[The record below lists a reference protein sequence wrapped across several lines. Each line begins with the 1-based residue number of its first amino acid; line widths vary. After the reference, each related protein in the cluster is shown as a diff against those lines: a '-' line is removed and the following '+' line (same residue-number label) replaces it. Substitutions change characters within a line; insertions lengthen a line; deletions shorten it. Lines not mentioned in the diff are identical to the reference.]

1 MPRQPDTLSLD
12 GLALPVHSVN
22 TLVVGSG
29 AAGLNA
35 ALQVVERGQPDVLI
49 LTEDW
54 NAGTSRNAGS
64 DKQTYYK
71 LGLAGAPD
79 SPRLMALDMW
89 RGLSMHGDLALCEAQ
104 HSIEAFFN
112 LVRVGVPF
120 PHDRYGAYVGYQT
133 DHDPRG
139 RATSAGPLTSRF
151 MCERLGDAV
160 TARGIPVLDSHELVA
175 LLTEGEAGGRTR
187 VVGAVAL
194 DRSRLEADH
203 LGLVLINAVNVVLA
217 TGGPAGLYRASVY
230 PVSQIGS
237 LGPALAAGAAARNL
251 TESQF
256 GLGSI
261 GIRWNV
267 SGSYQQV
274 IPRYVSTDADGSDE
288 REFLAPFFPDLPALA
303 STVFRKG
310 YQWPFDVNKVA
321 DHGSS
326 LIDVLVYRE
335 TVHLGRR
342 VFLDFTRNP
351 GGSRFS
357 LESLDPDAFA
367 YLEKSRALGPT
378 PFERL
383 MAMNPQAVDLYRSH
397 GIDLER
403 DRLEIGVC
411 AQHLNGGLAVNAWWE
426 SNLRHLFP
434 VGEVCG
440 THGVK
445 RPGGASLNAG
455 QVGGIRA
462 ALYITRRYRDPP
474 PPPDRFLER
483 AAGQVRAC
491 LGFARDVAGRPS
503 AGSSIT
509 PDQALAEIQARMSE
523 VASHVRERGRVNRA
537 RPEAWALVS
546 RLEAE
551 LAVADRGELNRA
563 FRAADLALAHAVIL
577 EAVAEY
583 LERGGASRGS
593 ALVLDPAGERPGPEL
608 GDEWRFTI
616 ASPDD
621 FVNRNILEV
630 RLTGPGEVEK
640 RWEEPR
646 PVPEDEGWFET
657 VWRDYVNDR
666 VIRDASEE
674 EV

>member
-1 MPRQPDTLSLD
+1 MPQEPDTLRLD

-35 ALQVVERGQPDVLI
+35 ALQLVERGQPDVLI

-79 SPRLMALDMW
+79 SPRLMAIDMW
-89 RGLSMHGDLALCEAQ
+89 RGMSMHGDLALCEAH
-104 HSIEAFFN
+104 HSVEAFFN

-120 PHDRYGAYVGYQT
+120 PHDRHGAYVGYQT

-139 RATSAGPLTSRF
+139 RATSAGPLTSRL

-160 TARGIPVLDSHELVA
+160 IARKVPVLDGHELVA
-175 LLTEGEAGGRTR
+175 LITDRDAGGRTR

-194 DRSRLEADH
+194 DRSALDTERF
-203 LGLVLINAVNVVLA
+203 GLVLVNAVNVVLA

-230 PVSQIGS
+230 PVSQIGT

-261 GIRWNV
+261 GVRWNV

-274 IPRYVSTDADGSDE
+274 IPRYVSTDADGGDE
-288 REFLAPFFPDLPALA
+288 REFLAPFFPDLPTLA

-310 YQWPFDVNKVA
+310 YQWPFDMNKVA
-321 DHGSS
+321 GHGSS

-342 VFLDFTRNP
+342 VYLDFTRNP
-351 GGSRFS
+351 GGDAFS
-357 LESLDPDAFA
+357 LETLDPDALR
-367 YLEKSRALGPT
+367 YLEKSEALGPT
-378 PFERL
+378 PFARL
-383 MAMNPQAVDLYRSH
+383 EAMNPLAVDFYRSH

-462 ALYITRRYRDPP
+462 ALYITKRYAEAPP
-474 PPPDRFLER
+474 GPEAFLGR
-483 AAGQVRAC
+483 AAGSVRAC
-491 LGFARDVAGRPS
+491 LGFARDVTGRSPGD
-503 AGSSIT
+503 ALIT
-509 PDQALAEIQARMSE
+509 PDAALAEIQGRMSE
-523 VASHVRERGRVNRA
+523 VAAHVRERARVDRA
-537 RPEAWALVS
+537 RPEAWALVD
-546 RLEAE
+546 RLGAA
-551 LAVADRGELNRA
+551 LAAPDRAALGRA
-563 FRAADLALAHAVIL
+563 FRAADLALAHAVFL
-577 EAVAEY
+577 EAIAEY

-593 ALVLDPAGERPGPEL
+593 ALVLDPAGVTPGPEL
-608 GDEWRFTI
+608 GDAWRFAI
-616 ASPDD
+616 ASPED
-621 FVNRNILEV
+621 FVNRKILEV
-630 RLTGPGEVEK
+630 RLAAPGQVEK
-640 RWEEPR
+640 RWEDPR
-646 PVPEDEGWFET
+646 PVPEDEGWFEA

-666 VIRDASEE
+666 VIRRAPEQ